1 MSNINVKFSN
11 QSLFTDDL
19 DVNTVVFEM
28 NNTIDPRV
36 RSDKHLV
43 IIDDLMLARYW
54 IKRIPSQAPRGA
66 FNDFKR
72 ILQTQPLLT
81 IAISSLIFKDLVDTM
96 IGVV

>member
-11 QSLFTDDL
+11 QSLFTDDR
-19 DVNTVVFEM
+19 DVNIVVFEM

-43 IIDDLMLARYW
+43 IIDDFMLARYW

-66 FNDFKR
+66 F
-72 ILQTQPLLT
+72 Q
-81 IAISSLIFKDLVDTM
+81 
-96 IGVV
+96 